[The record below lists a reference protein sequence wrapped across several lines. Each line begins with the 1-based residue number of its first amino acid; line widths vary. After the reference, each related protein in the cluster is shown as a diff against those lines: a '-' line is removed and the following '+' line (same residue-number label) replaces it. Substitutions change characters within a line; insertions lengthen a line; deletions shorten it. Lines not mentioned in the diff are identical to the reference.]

1 LRTRPLQVRVS
12 HPTGWAYEARLST
25 GSPAS
30 CFSDQGKSRTPTPQ
44 WARRSERRMS
54 TSSITWSCL

>member
-12 HPTGWAYEARLST
+12 HPTGWAYGARLST

-30 CFSDQGKSRTPTPQ
+30 YSFR
-44 WARRSERRMS
+44 
-54 TSSITWSCL
+54 